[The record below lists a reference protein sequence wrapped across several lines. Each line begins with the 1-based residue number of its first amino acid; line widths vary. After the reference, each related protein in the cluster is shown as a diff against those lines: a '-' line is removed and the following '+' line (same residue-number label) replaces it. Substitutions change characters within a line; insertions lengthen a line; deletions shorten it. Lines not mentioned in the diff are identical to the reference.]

1 MGPHRLHHGNNYQ
14 KKKFKKKF
22 ERYGNRTRV
31 LSLEGSYVTTTS
43 TVQLMSCYTT
53 AVTVAFGKLRHCY
66 IQQVQVNNCILLLD
80 TTVLLSVNKWFFFNF
95 YFKLNHLFYFFYS
108 IKPVIQQMNCLISF
122 FAFSIDGLLV
132 GFFLQ

>member
-1 MGPHRLHHGNNYQ
+1 MVITT
-14 KKKFKKKF
+14 KKKKLKKIRL

-43 TVQLMSCYTT
+43 TVQLMSCCTT

-80 TTVLLSVNKWFFFNF
+80 TTVLLSVNK
-95 YFKLNHLFYFFYS
+95 
-108 IKPVIQQMNCLISF
+108 
-122 FAFSIDGLLV
+122 
-132 GFFLQ
+132 